1 MRLRTLGA
9 LAVEGAGLKR
19 EKVLLLLAY
28 LCLEGPQPR
37 RRLADVF
44 WPEAANPMNSLAQH
58 LVHLRTLPGALHE
71 EGSRV
76 EAALPCDA
84 AQMRE
89 AARSGQWE
97 QAVALYSG
105 PFLDSLTIPLGADLE
120 EWVFETREA
129 LALDMRAALLT
140 LGGQVAAR
148 GNTAEAGALA
158 ARALMLPAAPPPDEA
173 ELPRLYHLL
182 NLSAHP
188 LAAQVERD
196 ARSLGVPLDSPAAR
210 LVAAAA
216 PFVGRAAELGQLT
229 ALPPGSF
236 AWISSPGGMGK
247 TALMDALNRAG
258 GWQLLTGSPEAQAG
272 RPYAMLAPLLPR
284 PVSTPGG
291 ALSAFASGRLK
302 VAIDDWD
309 SVDEASREV
318 LTLAARQATSSQPG
332 GAVIVVTSRRH
343 PPFEVRTH
351 LTLGLLSPEDVMQ
364 PGLHALTDGHPTLV
378 GAALRGQPLELG
390 QGAKVRALPPEL
402 RDTFLLLALQDHPD
416 LRATRAA
423 LNLQADAF
431 ARILSAL
438 TVEGLTSET
447 GRVYA
452 AAAIRQSLS
461 AIYVQSQLLHLRL
474 ARALPP
480 ETAWPHYAA
489 ARDLWEGTDDTRIAS
504 VAAARAGALIRR
516 GHPGEARVLL
526 DSLPAWPE
534 LAVPHAWALLG
545 AGQYAE
551 AFRRLDALTPPHAD
565 APATLAARA
574 TALVRLGRHA
584 EATALAGRVT
594 GTGAEG
600 AQAASVLAHAA
611 RIREQWDEARRYSRI
626 AADLWQLNGDEEQ
639 HLSELGF
646 VALARVRLGA
656 APAEAFDALLERA
669 RGLPSVRGTMLVN
682 YVQLL
687 LDARQLEAAE
697 AAMREAVRELEVA
710 GDVLGLASVFINL
723 GVSLHLQG
731 HLKEAAGYYKRA
743 IAQLRGTGSI
753 RPLGLALSNLSEI
766 EGDLSAF
773 EDVMEMLERAGQHE
787 LVASIRRNAQVVSRF
802 PPSSL
807 QS

>member
-1 MRLRTLGA
+1 MRLRTLGT

-44 WPEAANPMNSLAQH
+44 WPDAANPMNSLAQH
-58 LVHLRTLPGALHE
+58 LVHLRGLPGALHE

-76 EAALPCDA
+76 EAALACDA
-84 AQMRE
+84 AQMRA
-89 AARSGQWE
+89 AARSGLLE
-97 QAVALYSG
+97 EAVSLYGG

-120 EWVFETREA
+120 EWVYETREA
-129 LALDMRAALLT
+129 LALEMRAALLT
-140 LGGQVAAR
+140 LGGQTAAR
-148 GNTAEAGALA
+148 GNTEGAGTLA
-158 ARALMLPAAPPPDEA
+158 AHALMLPGAPPPDES

-196 ARSLGVPLDSPAAR
+196 ARTLGVPLDSPSAR
-210 LVAAAA
+210 IVAAA
-216 PFVGRAAELGQLT
+216 PFVGRAAELGQLA

-236 AWISSPGGMGK
+236 AWVSGPGGMGK
-247 TALMDALNRAG
+247 TALLDALNRAG
-258 GWQLLTGSPEAQAG
+258 GWQMLTGSPE
-272 RPYAMLAPLLPR
+272 PYATLSPLLPR
-284 PVSTPGG
+284 PVRSVGE
-291 ALSAFASGRLK
+291 ALSAFKTARLK

-309 SVDEASREV
+309 SVDDASREV
-318 LTLAARQATSSQPG
+318 LTLAARQAVSAEPG

-351 LTLGLLSPEDVMQ
+351 LTLGLLEPEDVQ
-364 PGLHALTDGHPTLV
+364 QHGLHALTDGHPTLV

-402 RDTFLLLALQDHPD
+402 RDTFLLLALQDDPD

-423 LNLQADAF
+423 LNLHADAF

-438 TVEGLTSET
+438 TVQGLTGET

-452 AAAIRQSLS
+452 AAAIRHSLS

-480 ETAWPHYAA
+480 EAAWPHYAA
-489 ARDLWEGTDDTRIAS
+489 ARDLWEGADDTRIAAL
-504 VAAARAGALIRR
+504 AATRADALIRR
-516 GHPGEARVLL
+516 GHPGEARALL

-551 AFRRLDALTPPHAD
+551 ALRRLDALTPPHAD
-565 APATLAARA
+565 TPAVLAARA
-574 TALVRLGRHA
+574 TALVRMGRHA
-584 EATALAGRVT
+584 EAGALAGRVT

-611 RIREQWDEARRYSRI
+611 RIRESWDEARRYSRI

-656 APAEAFDALLERA
+656 APAEAFEALLERA
-669 RGLPSVRGTMLVN
+669 KGLPSVRGTMLVN
-682 YVQLL
+682 YGFLL
-687 LDARQLEAAE
+687 VENQNWGLAQITLHQAAE
-697 AAMREAVRELEVA
+697 QLKQA
-710 GDVLGLASVFINL
+710 GDSIGAAQAMINL
-723 GVSLHLQG
+723 GLCFHLQFK
-731 HLKEAAGYYKRA
+731 LMEALGLYKDA
-743 IAQLRGTGSI
+743 VYLLRGTGSI
-753 RPLGLALSNLSEI
+753 RNLGLALSNLSEI
-766 EGDLSAF
+766 EGDLSEF

-787 LVASIRRNAQVVSRF
+787 LVASIRRNAQVVSRL

>member
-1 MRLRTLGA
+1 MRLRTLGT

-58 LVHLRTLPGALHE
+58 LVHLRTLPGALKE

-84 AQMRE
+84 AQMRA
-89 AARSGQWE
+89 AARSGQWT

-105 PFLDSLTIPLGADLE
+105 PFLDTLTIPLGADLE
-120 EWVFETREA
+120 EWVFDTREA
-129 LALDMRAALLT
+129 LALEMRAALLT
-140 LGGQVAAR
+140 LGGQAAAR
-148 GNTAEAGALA
+148 GNVAEAGALA
-158 ARALMLPAAPPPDEA
+158 ARALLLPGAPPPDEA

-196 ARSLGVPLDSPAAR
+196 ARTLGMPLDSPDAR
-210 LVAAAA
+210 MLAAA
-216 PFVGRAAELGQLT
+216 PFVGRAAELEQLA

-236 AWISSPGGMGK
+236 AWVSGPGGMGK
-247 TALMDALNRAG
+247 TALLDALRRSG
-258 GWQLLTGSPEAQAG
+258 GWQILTADPE
-272 RPYAMLAPLLPR
+272 PYATLAPLLPR
-284 PVSTPGG
+284 PVRTAQE
-291 ALSAFASGRLK
+291 ALSAVRTLRLK
-302 VAIDDWD
+302 VAIDDWE
-309 SVDEASREV
+309 SVDGASREV
-318 LTLAARQATSSQPG
+318 LTLMARQAVSSEPG
-332 GAVIVVTSRRH
+332 GSVIVVTSRRH

-351 LTLGLLSPEDVMQ
+351 LTLGLLESTDVA
-364 PGLHALTDGHPTLV
+364 PSGLHALTDGHPTLV

-390 QGAKVRALPPEL
+390 QGAKVRGLPSEL
-402 RDTFLLLALQDHPD
+402 RDTFLLLALQDDPD

-423 LNLQADAF
+423 LNLPADTF
-431 ARILSAL
+431 ARFLSGL

-452 AAAIRQSLS
+452 AAAIRHSLS

-480 ETAWPHYAA
+480 ETAWLHYAA
-489 ARDLWEGTDDTRIAS
+489 ARDLWEEADEVRIAV
-504 VAAARAGALIRR
+504 VAAARADTLIRQGR
-516 GHPGEARVLL
+516 PGEARALL
-526 DSLPAWPE
+526 DSLPAWRE

-551 AFRRLDALTPPHAD
+551 ALKRLDALTPPHSD

-574 TALVRLGRHA
+574 TALVRMGRHA
-584 EATALAGRVT
+584 EASALAGRVT

-611 RIREQWDEARRYSRI
+611 RIREHWEEARRYSRI
-626 AADLWQLNGDEEQ
+626 AADLWQLNGDEEE
-639 HLSELGF
+639 HLGELGF

-656 APAEAFDALLERA
+656 APSEAFGPLLERA
-669 RGLPSVRGTMLVN
+669 SGLPSVRGTMLVN
-682 YVQLL
+682 YALVLGERQQWEEVEPLL
-687 LDARQLEAAE
+687 RQ
-697 AAMREAVRELEVA
+697 AVKELTAA
-710 GDVLGLASVFINL
+710 GDVLGLASAYINL
-723 GVSLHLQG
+723 GVRLHITGNVQ
-731 HLKEAAGYYKRA
+731 EAARHYKQA

-753 RPLGLALSNLSEI
+753 RSLGLALSNLSEI

-773 EDVMEMLERAGQHE
+773 EDVMQMLERAGQQE

>member
-1 MRLRTLGA
+1 MRLRTLGT
-9 LAVEGAGLKR
+9 LAVEGARLKR

-44 WPEAANPMNSLAQH
+44 WPEAVNPMNSLAQH
-58 LVHLRTLPGALHE
+58 LVHLRGLPGALHE

-84 AQMRE
+84 AQLRE

-97 QAVALYSG
+97 QAVALYGG
-105 PFLDSLTIPLGADLE
+105 PFLDGLTIPLGADLE
-120 EWVFETREA
+120 EWVFDTREA
-129 LALDMRAALLT
+129 LALEMRAALLT
-140 LGGQVAAR
+140 LGGQAAAR
-148 GNTAEAGALA
+148 GTTAEASALA
-158 ARALMLPAAPPPDEA
+158 ARALLLPAAPPPDET

-196 ARSLGVPLDSPAAR
+196 ARSLGVALDSPAGR
-210 LVAAAA
+210 ILAAPA
-216 PFVGRAAELGQLT
+216 PFVGRAAELGQLA

-247 TALMDALNRAG
+247 TALLDALNRAG
-258 GWQLLTGSPEAQAG
+258 GWQILSASPE
-272 RPYAMLAPLLPR
+272 PYATLSPLLPR
-284 PVSTPGG
+284 PVRSAAE
-291 ALSAFASGRLK
+291 ALSAFKTPRLK

-318 LTLAARQATSSQPG
+318 LTLAARQAVSPQPD

-351 LTLGLLSPEDVMQ
+351 LTLGLLYGVDVDSADIAQ

-402 RDTFLLLALQDHPD
+402 RDTFLLLALQDTPD

-423 LNLQADAF
+423 LNLHADAF

-438 TVEGLTSET
+438 TVEGLTGET

-480 ETAWPHYAA
+480 DTAWPHYAA
-489 ARDLWEGTDDTRIAS
+489 ARDLWEGADDTRIAA
-504 VAAARAGALIRR
+504 VAAARADALIRR
-516 GHPGEARVLL
+516 GHPGEARTLL

-545 AGQYAE
+545 TGQYAE
-551 AFRRLDALTPPHAD
+551 ALRRLDALTPPHAD

-574 TALVRLGRHA
+574 TALVRMGRHA

-594 GTGAEG
+594 GTGPEG
-600 AQAASVLAHAA
+600 ARAASVLAHAA
-611 RIREQWDEARRYSRI
+611 RIREQWEEARRYSRI

-639 HLSELGF
+639 HLNELGF
-646 VALARVRLGA
+646 MALARVRLGV

-669 RGLPSVRGTMLVN
+669 KGLPSVRGTMLVN
-682 YVQLL
+682 YAKVLGDVNQW
-687 LDARQLEAAE
+687 EAADERLEE
-697 AAMREAVRELEVA
+697 AIGELTAA
-710 GDVLGLASVFINL
+710 GDQLGLASARINL
-723 GVSLHLQG
+723 GVRLHLQG
-731 HLKEAAGYYKRA
+731 QLANAAQLYREAIQG
-743 IAQLRGTGSI
+743 LRGTGSI
-753 RPLGLALSNLSEI
+753 RTLGFALGNLSEI

-787 LVASIRRNAQVVSRF
+787 LVASIRRNAQVVSRL
-802 PPSSL
+802 PTSSL

>member
-1 MRLRTLGA
+1 MRLRTLGT

-44 WPEAANPMNSLAQH
+44 WPDAANPMNSLAQH

-76 EAALPCDA
+76 EAALLCDA
-84 AQMRE
+84 AQMRA

-97 QAVALYSG
+97 QAVSLYGG
-105 PFLDSLTIPLGADLE
+105 PFLDSLTIPLGGDLE
-120 EWVFETREA
+120 EWVYETREA
-129 LALDMRAALLT
+129 LALEMRAALLT
-140 LGGQVAAR
+140 LGGQAAAR
-148 GNTAEAGALA
+148 GNTAEASALA
-158 ARALMLPAAPPPDEA
+158 ARALLLPGAPPPDEA

-196 ARSLGVPLDSPAAR
+196 ARSLGVPLDSPADR
-210 LVAAAA
+210 ILAAST
-216 PFVGRAAELGQLT
+216 PFVGRAAELRQLA
-229 ALPPGSF
+229 ALPPGGFTWVSG
-236 AWISSPGGMGK
+236 PGGMGK
-247 TALMDALNRAG
+247 TALLDALNRAG
-258 GWQLLTGSPEAQAG
+258 GWQILRG
-272 RPYAMLAPLLPR
+272 RPEPYATLAPLLPR
-284 PVSTPGG
+284 PIRTPQE
-291 ALSAFASGRLK
+291 ALSAFQTPRLK

-318 LTLAARQATSSQPG
+318 LTLAARQAQRQEL
-332 GAVIVVTSRRH
+332 GAVILVTSRRH

-351 LTLGLLSPEDVMQ
+351 LTLGLLDPEDVEE

-423 LNLQADAF
+423 LNLHADAF

-438 TVEGLTSET
+438 TVEGLTGET

-452 AAAIRQSLS
+452 AATIRQYLS
-461 AIYVQSQLLHLRL
+461 AIYVQAQLLHLRL

-480 ETAWPHYAA
+480 EAAWPHYAA
-489 ARDLWEGTDDTRIAS
+489 ARDLWEGADDTRIAA
-504 VAAARAGALIRR
+504 VAAARAHALIRR
-516 GHPGEARVLL
+516 GHPGEARALL
-526 DSLPAWPE
+526 DSLPAWPQ
-534 LAVPHAWALLG
+534 LAVAHAWALLG
-545 AGQYAE
+545 AGQYA
-551 AFRRLDALTPPHAD
+551 AALRRLDALTPPHAD
-565 APATLAARA
+565 APAALSARA
-574 TALVRLGRHA
+574 TALVRMGRPT

-611 RIREQWDEARRYSRI
+611 RIRENWDEARRYSRI

-646 VALARVRLGA
+646 VALARVRLGV

-669 RGLPSVRGTMLVN
+669 KGVPSVRGTMLVN
-682 YVQLL
+682 YAQMLGQHGQWEQAESALRQAVQ
-687 LDARQLEAAE
+687 
-697 AAMREAVRELEVA
+697 ELTRA
-710 GDVLGLASVFINL
+710 GDTLGLAQALINL
-723 GVSLHLQG
+723 GVRLHLQG
-731 HLKEAAGYYKRA
+731 NLKTAAELYKQAISHLK
-743 IAQLRGTGSI
+743 GTGSI
-753 RPLGLALSNLSEI
+753 RTLGLALSNLSEI

-773 EDVMEMLERAGQHE
+773 EDVMQMLERAGQHE
-787 LVASIRRNAQVVSRF
+787 LVTYIRRSAQVVSRL
-802 PPSSL
+802 PPSSM

>member
-1 MRLRTLGA
+1 MRLRTLGT
-9 LAVEGAGLKR
+9 LAVEGAALKR

-37 RRLADVF
+37 RRLADLF

-84 AQMRE
+84 VLMR
-89 AARSGQWE
+89 AAAASGQLE
-97 QAVALYSG
+97 QAAALYGG

-120 EWVFETREA
+120 EWVFDTREA
-129 LALDMRAALLT
+129 LALELRAALLM
-140 LGGQVAAR
+140 LGGQAAAR

-158 ARALMLPAAPPPDEA
+158 ARALMLPGAPPPDET

-182 NLSAHP
+182 NLSVHP

-196 ARSLGVPLDSPAAR
+196 ARTLGVPLGNPDSR
-210 LVAAAA
+210 LWSVAA
-216 PFVGRAAELGQLT
+216 PFVGRAAELGHLA

-236 AWISSPGGMGK
+236 AWISGPGGMGK
-247 TALMDALNRAG
+247 TALLDALRRAG
-258 GWQLLTGSPEAQAG
+258 GWQILSGSPE
-272 RPYAMLAPLLPR
+272 PYATLAPLLPR
-284 PVSTPGG
+284 PVRTIQE
-291 ALSAFASGRLK
+291 ALSVFRTARLK
-302 VAIDDWD
+302 VAIDDWE
-309 SVDEASREV
+309 SVDTATREV
-318 LTLAARQATSSQPG
+318 LTVAARQAVSPELG

-351 LTLGLLSPEDVMQ
+351 LTLGLLDSTDIADIAP
-364 PGLHALTDGHPTLV
+364 PGLHALTDGHPALV

-402 RDTFLLLALQDHPD
+402 RDTFLLLALQDDPD

-423 LNLQADAF
+423 LKLPADAF

-438 TVEGLTSET
+438 TVQGLTSET

-452 AAAIRQSLS
+452 AAAIRHSLS
-461 AIYVQSQLLHLRL
+461 AIYVQAQLLHLRL

-489 ARDLWEGTDDTRIAS
+489 ARDLWEGADEVRIAA
-504 VAAARAGALIRR
+504 VAAARAEVLIRR
-516 GHPGEARVLL
+516 GHPGEARALL

-534 LAVPHAWALLG
+534 LGVPHAWALLG
-545 AGQYAE
+545 AGQYVDALK
-551 AFRRLDALTPPHAD
+551 RLDALTTPYAD

-574 TALVRLGRHA
+574 TALVRMGRHA

-611 RIREQWDEARRYSRI
+611 RIREQWEEARRYSRI
-626 AADLWQLNGDEEQ
+626 AADLWQLNGDEEK

-656 APAEAFDALLERA
+656 APAEAFGPLLERA

-682 YVQLL
+682 YAQMLGQH
-687 LDARQLEAAE
+687 DQWEQAE
-697 AAMREAVRELEVA
+697 AALREAVEELTLA
-710 GDVLGLASVFINL
+710 GDTLGLAQTLINL
-723 GVSLHLQG
+723 GVRLHLQG
-731 HLKEAAGYYKRA
+731 NLKAAAELYKQA
-743 IAQLRGTGSI
+743 ITRLKGTGSI
-753 RPLGLALSNLSEI
+753 RTLGLALSNLSEI

-787 LVASIRRNAQVVSRF
+787 LVASIRRTAQVVSRF